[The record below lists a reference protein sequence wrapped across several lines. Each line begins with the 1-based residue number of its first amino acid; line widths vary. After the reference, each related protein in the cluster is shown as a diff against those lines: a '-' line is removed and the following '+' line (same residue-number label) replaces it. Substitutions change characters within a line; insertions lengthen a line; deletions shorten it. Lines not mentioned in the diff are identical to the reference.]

1 MSLFNTGC
9 YVIVLHGVEATQRI
23 LTQLLLDLGNLLLMV
38 FASTSREVC
47 SLVDC
52 SGWLRGRDLPLR
64 LRLVE
69 RLLLLRW
76 LVAMICH
83 NFRLRS
89 LLLESV
95 SAFQGRLR
103 PELFLIRGVSC
114 A

>member
-1 MSLFNTGC
+1 MSLFDTGS
-9 YVIVLHGVEATQRI
+9 YVVVLHGVEAAQRI

-69 RLLLLRW
+69 RLLLRW

-95 SAFQGRLR
+95 SAFQGRL
-103 PELFLIRGVSC
+103 
-114 A
+114 